1 MIATKELS
9 RDTATKENFSYAI
22 VAWHR
27 LYKYRYCCRNIFCRN
42 GYKPPYGVSRAFAVL
57 GCYHLRSQAFSSLCQ
72 TGLRKELP

>member
-9 RDTATKENFSYAI
+9 RYIATKEKFSYAT

-27 LYKYRYCCRNIFCRN
+27 LIYRYCCRNIFCRN

-57 GCYHLRSQAFSSLCQ
+57 GGYHLRSQAFPSLCQ
-72 TGLRKELP
+72 TGLRKVMP